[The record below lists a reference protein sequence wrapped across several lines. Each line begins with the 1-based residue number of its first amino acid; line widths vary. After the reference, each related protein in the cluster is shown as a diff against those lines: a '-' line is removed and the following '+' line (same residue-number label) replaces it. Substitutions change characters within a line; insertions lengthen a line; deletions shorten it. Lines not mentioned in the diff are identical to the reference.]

1 MIRKLRILRRRVK
14 NTILLGITFIACLMW
29 TVCGACLDSDKWVP
43 FFIGVII
50 SELWIMVFAYA
61 NSRE

>member
-1 MIRKLRILRRRVK
+1 MTRKLRKLRRKVK
-14 NTILLGITFIACLMW
+14 NTILLSITFIACLMW
-29 TVCGACLDSDKWVP
+29 TVCGACLDSDRWVP